1 MKKIITVLLA
11 VLLMVSSVGATCPT
25 FWNDPGLTCIT
36 SQNWHDFVNNWT
48 YQNTSIWLNFGNFLS
63 HSGGTM
69 TGKINAGGFNISNIG
84 NPGSSQ
90 DAVSLSYLNA
100 NPVPNSSYALKN
112 QIPSAASGNVITGT
126 GSGIQDSGVLLSSL
140 DTIANQSAVNNTI
153 WSNFGN
159 YATIS
164 LLNSVNQSQTNNL
177 TSVNNTAWVNFDTI
191 THTTAMNT
199 SIWTNFQN
207 YETVVNASATNASI
221 WYALGNVSVPVD
233 YTGLFLQNGTRIMTG
248 SLNTGGFNISNI
260 STPVASSDAATKSY
274 VDSHSSP
281 GSPNTVYSALTSSQ
295 DGNITVW
302 NGTSTRWL
310 NDSGYTI
317 P

>member
-126 GSGIQDSGVLLSSL
+126 GSGIQDSGVLL
-140 DTIANQSAVNNTI
+140 
-153 WSNFGN
+153 
-159 YATIS
+159 
-164 LLNSVNQSQTNNL
+164 
-177 TSVNNTAWVNFDTI
+177 
-191 THTTAMNT
+191 
-199 SIWTNFQN
+199 
-207 YETVVNASATNASI
+207 
-221 WYALGNVSVPVD
+221 
-233 YTGLFLQNGTRIMTG
+233 
-248 SLNTGGFNISNI
+248 
-260 STPVASSDAATKSY
+260 
-274 VDSHSSP
+274 
-281 GSPNTVYSALTSSQ
+281 
-295 DGNITVW
+295 
-302 NGTSTRWL
+302 
-310 NDSGYTI
+310 
-317 P
+317 